1 MYFLGIY
8 TTFWICIFMTYQ
20 MWVLSNLALS
30 LLSFWNLQN
39 TNVTSLLLQS
49 HKFLSILSFLQSI
62 FIPFFK
68 LSNFYYSLVQFV
80 HLPILL
86 LRLFLEIFIRYPS
99 QSMNLGPKDP
109 PLSWLW
115 GFCDL
120 KSVRSQENS
129 LQHFQQWCRAFS
141 NQEQIYVSPILLP
154 CIQACF
160 VQIKPIITPWISSWI
175 HWPQHHWWNT
185 ASLNETEKQD
195 EEYQETQLHQN

>member
-1 MYFLGIY
+1 MYLVMYFLGIY

-86 LRLFLEIFIRYPS
+86 LRLFLEIFISDIHLRAWTS
-99 QSMNLGPKDP
+99 VLKIH
-109 PLSWLW
+109 LSVDY
-115 GFCDL
+115 GG
-120 KSVRSQENS
+120 SVT
-129 LQHFQQWCRAFS
+129 W
-141 NQEQIYVSPILLP
+141 NQLEAKKILCSIFNNDAEP
-154 CIQACF
+154 F
-160 VQIKPIITPWISSWI
+160 QIKNKFMFPPFFSHVYKPALSK
-175 HWPQHHWWNT
+175 
-185 ASLNETEKQD
+185 LNQ
-195 EEYQETQLHQN
+195 